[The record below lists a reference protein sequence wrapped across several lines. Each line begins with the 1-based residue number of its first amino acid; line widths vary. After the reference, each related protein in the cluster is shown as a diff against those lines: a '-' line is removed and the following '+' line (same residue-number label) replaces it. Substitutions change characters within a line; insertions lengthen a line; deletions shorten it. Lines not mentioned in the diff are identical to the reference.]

1 MQLLCQLA
9 RRGYQENL
17 TDMLRRCAIGT
28 LLVALTILVGACRV
42 GTEES
47 STRSSEA
54 VIATAYADAEQTKQ
68 ATFQTP
74 PPTSVTPS
82 PTPPLESPTPA
93 MTVTPTPGQPVVT
106 ADYNA
111 YVRFGPDE
119 SYDNLDFFLAGQRAF
134 VVGRYESEIN
144 GTWWYIRRID
154 EGKDGWV
161 WSGVVTLTGDASGIL
176 ILEAPEQ

>member
-1 MQLLCQLA
+1 MQLLCQLV
-9 RRGYQENL
+9 RRGCQENL
-17 TDMLRRCAIGT
+17 TDMLKRYVIGA
-28 LLVALTILVGACRV
+28 LLVALAILVGACRART
-42 GTEES
+42 GAS

-54 VIATAYADAEQTKQ
+54 VIATAYADAEQTQQ

-74 PPTSVTPS
+74 LPTPVTPS

-119 SYDNLDFFLAGQRAF
+119 SYDSLDFFLEGQRAF
-134 VVGRYESEIN
+134 VEGRYENETN

-161 WSGVVTLTGDASGIL
+161 WSWAVTLTGDASGVP
-176 ILEAPEQ
+176 ILEAPPQ

>member
-9 RRGYQENL
+9 RRNHQENL
-17 TDMLRRCAIGT
+17 TVMLRRCVIGA
-28 LLVALTILVGACRV
+28 LLVALTIFVGACSA

-74 PPTSVTPS
+74 PPTPITPS

-111 YVRFGPDE
+111 YVRPGPDE
-119 SYDNLDFFLAGQRAF
+119 SYGSLDFFLEGQRAF
-134 VVGRYESEIN
+134 VVGRYESETN

-161 WSGVVTLTGDASGIL
+161 WSGAVTLTGDASGIP

>member
-1 MQLLCQLA
+1 
-9 RRGYQENL
+9 
-17 TDMLRRCAIGT
+17 MLRRCVIGA
-28 LLVALTILVGACRV
+28 LLVALAILVGACRAGAGV
-42 GTEES
+42 S

-54 VIATAYADAEQTKQ
+54 VIATAYADAELTKQ

-74 PPTSVTPS
+74 PPTPVTPS

-111 YVRFGPDE
+111 YVRSGPDE
-119 SYDNLDFFLAGQRAF
+119 SYESIDFFLDGQRAF
-134 VVGRYESEIN
+134 VEGRNENGTN

-161 WSGVVTLTGDASGIL
+161 WSGAVTLAGDVSGVPI
-176 ILEAPEQ
+176 IEAPPQ

>member
-1 MQLLCQLA
+1 MQLLCQLP

-17 TDMLRRCAIGT
+17 KVMLRRCVIGA
-28 LLVALTILVGACRV
+28 LFVALAILVGACRAGAGV
-42 GTEES
+42 S

-54 VIATAYADAEQTKQ
+54 VIATAYADAELTKQ

-74 PPTSVTPS
+74 PPTPVTPS

-111 YVRFGPDE
+111 YVRPGPDE
-119 SYDNLDFFLAGQRAF
+119 SYGSLDFFLEGQRAF
-134 VVGRYESEIN
+134 VEGRYENEAN

-161 WSGVVTLTGDASGIL
+161 WSGAVTLTGDASGIP
-176 ILEAPEQ
+176 ILEPPPQ

>member
-9 RRGYQENL
+9 RRGHQENL
-17 TDMLRRCAIGT
+17 TDMLRRFIIGA
-28 LLVALTILVGACRV
+28 LLVLLTILVGACRAETGV
-42 GTEES
+42 S
-47 STRSSEA
+47 STRSSDA
-54 VIATAYADAEQTKQ
+54 VIATAYVDAELTKQ

-74 PPTSVTPS
+74 PPTPVTPS

-93 MTVTPTPGQPVVT
+93 MTATPTPGQPVVT

-111 YVRFGPDE
+111 YVRLGPDE
-119 SYDNLDFFLAGQRAF
+119 SYDSLDFFLEGQRAF
-134 VVGRYESEIN
+134 VEGRYENETN

-161 WSGVVTLTGDASGIL
+161 WSGAVTLTGDAFGIP
-176 ILEAPEQ
+176 IWEAPSQ